1 MSTFGGLSAAYT
13 GLSAARAGI
22 DTIGQN
28 MANVN
33 TEGYTRQ
40 RVGQS
45 SNGSLAGIG
54 PLDTLFRGGTGVTV
68 DQIQRLGNALLES
81 RVRTASSG
89 SGYAQM
95 TSQVQTSL
103 ETSLHEPGNTGL
115 AATLNSFWAAW
126 QNLAN
131 HAGEPS
137 ASGVL
142 LSAASVLS
150 SRIATGYQD
159 AVDTF
164 DATRSQAQGI
174 VTQVNAIATQ
184 VAGLNDQIRQAT
196 AAGQSPNEMLDARA
210 KLTTQLAGLTGA
222 TVIDRADG
230 SADVLVGGNP
240 LVSGSK
246 THTLALTGANSL
258 ADANTNPVQ
267 VVWSHRPGESAG
279 LSSGSL
285 AAAVAAMAPG
295 TATSGGSI
303 VSAAENYNALATQLA
318 TQVNAIHSTG
328 ATTTGVTGLN
338 FFSFAAGKPAAL
350 GLTTIP
356 TDMSGIAAGI
366 PNSGALSGGMADKIA
381 ALGTS
386 ATGPDAAWSDFVVRV
401 GIDTRRATD
410 QAATATRASS
420 SATEKLLSETGVDMD
435 EETTQLITYQ
445 HAYQGAARVM
455 TAIDEMLDTLI
466 NRTGLVGR

>member
-13 GLSAARAGI
+13 GLAAARAGI

-28 MANVN
+28 IANVN

-40 RVGQS
+40 RVSQS

-68 DQIQRLGNALLES
+68 DQIQRLGNALLEG
-81 RVRTASSG
+81 RVRTSSASSG
-89 SGYAQM
+89 YAEM
-95 TSQVQTSL
+95 KATVMDSL
-103 ETSLHEPGNTGL
+103 EGSLHEPGDTGL
-115 AATLNSFWAAW
+115 AATLHTFWASW
-126 QNLAN
+126 QNLSN
-131 HAGEPS
+131 HAGESP

-142 LSAASVLS
+142 IEAANDLAGRV
-150 SRIATGYQD
+150 AQGYSD

-164 DATRSQAQGI
+164 DTTRSQAQGM

-184 VAGLNDQIRQAT
+184 VAALNDQIRQAT
-196 AAGQSPNEMLDARA
+196 AAGQSPNEMLDQRA
-210 KLTTQLAGLTGA
+210 KLTTTLANLVGA
-222 TVIDRADG
+222 TVVDRADG

-240 LVSGSK
+240 LVTSNK
-246 THTLALTGANSL
+246 THTLVLAGATSL
-258 ADANTNPVQ
+258 ADANAQPVTL
-267 VVWSHRPGESAG
+267 VWANRPADSAEI
-279 LSSGSL
+279 SGGAL
-285 AAAVAAMAPG
+285 AAAVAALGPG

-303 VSAAENYNALATQLA
+303 VSAAESYNALATQIA
-318 TQVNAIHSTG
+318 SQVNAIHSTG
-328 ATTTGVTGLN
+328 ATTTGATNLD
-338 FFSFAAGKPAAL
+338 FFSLAAGKPAAL
-350 GLTTIP
+350 GLTVIP
-356 TDMSGIAAGI
+356 TNAAGIAAGT
-366 PNSGALSGGMADKIA
+366 PGTGALNGGMADKIA

-386 ATGPDAAWSDFVVRV
+386 ATGPDTTWSNFVVRV
-401 GIDTRRATD
+401 GIDTRRASD
-410 QAATATRASS
+410 QATTATQAAASASS
-420 SATEKLLSETGVDMD
+420 KLMSETSVDMD